1 MKSFSVF
8 VACMML
14 AGAAQ
19 ATVVYPVSGKLAISD
34 CPSGLLSEDVN
45 INLSSNVQAGIECNA
60 SQVAI
65 GTCSISGRTTERT
78 VEQFDCISE
87 PGPNDRFG
95 AATTIQL
102 CTPFDP
108 PQYTTTTGAV
118 IYTGSSAQGTI
129 IPDYAGAACSAAA
142 AETSA
147 QGRLQ

>member
-34 CPSGLLSEDVN
+34 CPAGLLSEDVN

-78 VEQFDCISE
+78 VEEFDCTSA

-95 AATTIQL
+95 NATTVQT
-102 CTPFDP
+102 CVPFDP
-108 PQYTTTTGAV
+108 PQFTQTTGAV
-118 IYTGSSAQGTI
+118 IYTGSSGQGTI
-129 IPDYAGAACSAAA
+129 IPNYDGVACSAAN
-142 AETSA
+142 AEASA
-147 QGRLQ
+147 QSRLQ